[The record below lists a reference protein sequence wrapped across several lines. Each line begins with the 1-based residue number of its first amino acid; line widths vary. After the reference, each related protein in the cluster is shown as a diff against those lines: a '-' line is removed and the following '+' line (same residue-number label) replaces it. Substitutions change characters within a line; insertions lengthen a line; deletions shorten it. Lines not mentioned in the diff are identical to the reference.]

1 MDYKRITKEIIKG
14 VGGRR
19 NIKSINYCS
28 LRLRLQLKDES
39 KIDFEYLNTIDG
51 VTAAF
56 MRGEDLQV
64 FPRKDMD
71 TQKVFEGFTS
81 SFLWKKLTGHFI

>member
-1 MDYKRITKEIIKG
+1 MTKLIIKG
-14 VGGRR
+14 IGGRR

-39 KIDFEYLNTIDG
+39 KIDFEYLNQIEG

-71 TQKVFEGFTS
+71 TEKIYERFTKAFLWQRLAE
-81 SFLWKKLTGHFI
+81 SFL

>member
-1 MDYKRITKEIIKG
+1 MTKLIIKG

-39 KIDFEYLNTIDG
+39 KIDFEYLNQIEG

-71 TQKVFEGFTS
+71 TEEIYERFVRVS
-81 SFLWKKLTGHFI
+81 LWKRLVGSFI

>member
-1 MDYKRITKEIIKG
+1 MK
-14 VGGRR
+14 V
-19 NIKSINYCS
+19 
-28 LRLRLQLKDES
+28 
-39 KIDFEYLNTIDG
+39 KIDFEYLNQIEG

-71 TQKVFEGFTS
+71 TEEIYERFMSVS
-81 SFLWKKLTGHFI
+81 LWKRLVGSFI

>member
-1 MDYKRITKEIIKG
+1 MTKLIIKG

-39 KIDFEYLNTIDG
+39 KIDFEYLNQIEG
-51 VTAAF
+51 VMAAF

-71 TQKVFEGFTS
+71 AEEIYERFMSVS
-81 SFLWKKLTGHFI
+81 LWKRLVGSFI

>member
-1 MDYKRITKEIIKG
+1 MTKLTIKG

-19 NIKSINYCS
+19 NIKSINDCS

-39 KIDFEYLNTIDG
+39 KIDFEYLNQIEG

-71 TQKVFEGFTS
+71 TEELYEGFMS
-81 SFLWKKLTGHFI
+81 VSLWKRLIGNFI